1 MFFEQ
6 GLSGLNA
13 AAQTLNVIGKNIAN
27 GSTTGYKT
35 ASINF
40 TNVMSNALNT
50 ANSGVS
56 LQTGA
61 GPQSSNIQ
69 QLFTQGTI
77 TSTNNPL
84 DVAINGKGFFQLQ
97 DPTTQQ
103 LSYTRDGQF
112 RMDAQYGIVNAMG
125 QQLTGFGP
133 NIIGGTATPLN
144 LTNSQT
150 MKGSQTKAVT
160 AQVSLI
166 GTEKGTTNP
175 FNPADQA
182 TYNYSTSMSIADS
195 NGKSQ
200 NLQLYFVQSS
210 NVPDSSIGIP
220 APIWSV
226 YATTDAAA
234 SNVISLGQVN
244 IDSSGAIKS
253 VSPFAINQTA
263 TSVTSNINSHITSI
277 NSAYTDEAK
286 PGVIESFSALSAGQ
300 TLTVNNLTF
309 TAGDAGTTAAQTAA
323 AFANI
328 QEGNQVTQTF
338 TYGSFNTTVP
348 NFSTGDQLTDPAQVI
363 FNSGIANT
371 ALAFSCTGNPPTS
384 TIFSSIK
391 VNGNADNV
399 ISVNLAGLS
408 VGLASSST
416 MSMDG
421 YTQGSLSSFNIGPDG
436 KIIGSYSNGQT
447 QNLGS
452 VALAS
457 FASDAG
463 LQALGSNAWIA
474 TAAAG
479 KLTIGIPGDQQLGLG
494 ALQSSALESSNED
507 QTADMVGLLAAQRA
521 YQANAQTIKA
531 EDQMAQTLV
540 NLG

>member
-35 ASINF
+35 ASIDF
-40 TNVMSNALNT
+40 TNVMSNTLNT

-112 RMDAQYGIVNAMG
+112 RMDAQYNIVNAIG
-125 QQLTGFGP
+125 QQLTGYAP
-133 NIIGGTATPLN
+133 NVVSGNATPINLGSVQTMATGSPTSKITANITLPSSTTATIA
-144 LTNSQT
+144 S
-150 MKGSQTKAVT
+150 
-160 AQVSLI
+160 
-166 GTEKGTTNP
+166 
-175 FNPADQA
+175 FNPADSS
-182 TYNYSTSMSIADS
+182 TYNWTASKSVTDS
-195 NGKSQ
+195 NGNSQ
-200 NLQLYFVQSS
+200 NLQLYFVQST
-210 NVPDSSIGIP
+210 PPPASSIGLK
-220 APIWSV
+220 APTWAV
-226 YATTDAAA
+226 YATTNSTGSDVINLGTVSINTSSGLISSADTVSTAVAATA
-234 SNVISLGQVN
+234 T
-244 IDSSGAIKS
+244 SGAIPPSNLGIASSGK
-253 VSPFAINQTA
+253 VF
-263 TSVTSNINSHITSI
+263 SNI
-277 NSAYTDEAK
+277 
-286 PGVIESFSALSAGQ
+286 P
-300 TLTVNNLTF
+300 
-309 TAGDAGTTAAQTAA
+309 
-323 AFANI
+323 
-328 QEGNQVTQTF
+328 
-338 TYGSFNTTVP
+338 
-348 NFSTGDQLTDPAQVI
+348 
-363 FNSGIANT
+363 
-371 ALAFSCTGNPPTS
+371 
-384 TIFSSIK
+384 
-391 VNGNADNV
+391 VNGSASDV
-399 ISVNLAGLS
+399 ISVDLGNLS
-408 VGLASSST
+408 VDTTGLNSLAA
-416 MSMDG
+416 DG
-421 YTQGSLSSFNIGPDG
+421 YPKGSLTSFNIGADG
-436 KIIGSYSNGQT
+436 KIMGTYSNGQ
-447 QNLGS
+447 NRILGS

-457 FASDAG
+457 FTSVTG

-479 KLTIGIPGDQQLGLG
+479 KLTIGVPGDQQLGLG

-507 QTADMVGLLAAQRA
+507 QTADMVALLAAQRA

-531 EDQMAQTLV
+531 EDQIAQTLV